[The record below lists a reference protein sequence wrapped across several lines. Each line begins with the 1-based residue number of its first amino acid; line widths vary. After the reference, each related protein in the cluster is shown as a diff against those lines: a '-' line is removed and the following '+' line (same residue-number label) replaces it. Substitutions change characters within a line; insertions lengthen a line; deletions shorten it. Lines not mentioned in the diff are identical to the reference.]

1 MGGFSDE
8 LKYKFAE
15 LIQLKTKFG
24 QGIGRL
30 VPLSNNI
37 FNDMGGAH
45 GCPVTHFIGYSHEMN
60 PLKGNS

>member
-37 FNDMGGAH
+37 SMTWVVPMVAQ
-45 GCPVTHFIGYSHEMN
+45 
-60 PLKGNS
+60 